1 MDSSEQSNAN
11 QTDGT
16 NEPAELSDLTT
27 ESAELV
33 VDNHSNTE
41 QTVSPEEEKD
51 DSPLRTDSDPEK
63 IQGNTEMES
72 EKIEGMRESEET
84 VTNPT
89 GMTDG
94 NNNYSSQTT
103 SPTMQKSSGGG
114 FNTNNHTFADAFE
127 TSEKDTISVHLLTE
141 CGTRLEFT
149 SVPRKYY
156 ASDLA
161 VLVVRDTGLKHDQFR
176 ILHND
181 EQVKP
186 LKPLDEL
193 TNEHGLVQLN
203 LEIKNLEKNSRK
215 LCLGSRTI
223 TFKSGVT
230 IDVICRKMFVADTP
244 CSLEDVL
251 VIHQEKDGT
260 TENQYISINWLSP
273 SYHKPF
279 LGGYRHKLSNN
290 QYHHAHAQT
299 KPLPRK
305 APEVPVYSRD
315 TQTYRMKH
323 FGQTTVNH
331 MSTQFPKPGF
341 FVSSYNDQLKVPG
354 PYETADE
361 YLTRILR
368 DVIIIQKYTR
378 RWLAKRRVN
387 KIRQLRDAYLEW
399 ERQHEGS
406 LKNDKE
412 AQRKHDF
419 ERRLHPKTQADFDRL
434 FNALEQWKREEIAKI
449 NAQPLTSAERKAAL
463 ALLLDEETELIA
475 AIGRHQLCASQK
487 GNEQTQINLLKKAAA
502 PIRWTSSI
510 NGRQLEVETPQTLR
524 AKELLDIFIS
534 LRLDCLTQEER
545 LDVLLAAKR
554 TAGQYQYKI
563 CKEIASLIDR
573 EAELIVR
580 GVRAEQLKG
589 LRQRINNQFIKFA
602 EMPEVNPEIVKYITV
617 PTGSREKVAESLK
630 GDVHYCLSCDRYLR
644 NTAFSLSA
652 RANRLAPCM
661 SCLRLDN
668 RARKRS
674 DLDPY
679 QRMLCELRKKEMELV
694 EVAREQAK
702 ADAQEVEL
710 ARLERSEPQQPE
722 TIVKTNGTDSDVL
735 SSNPFPF
742 LINKEDI
749 RFLVDDV
756 WERRSI
762 LSGWLDINDLV
773 LARWRLNE
781 PWSPW
786 NMIVV
791 TKEEA
796 EAHEKLRK
804 FPLELAYADAMLNT
818 VNERLV
824 MGRNAFPRLH
834 KNGIK
839 MAYEQV
845 SAVQRMQEP
854 EATQEWLQGKRQRL
868 PPLAKHHTLLEAS
881 AERHRPVYQ
890 PPECMLP
897 AIRGEKTLQEVGH
910 PG

>member
-11 QTDGT
+11 QINGT
-16 NEPAELSDLTT
+16 HEPAEIHDMITDST
-27 ESAELV
+27 ELI

-41 QTVSPEEEKD
+41 QTLSPEEEKG
-51 DSPLRTDSDPEK
+51 DSPFKTDSDPEK
-63 IQGNTEMES
+63 IQENTETKS
-72 EKIEGMRESEET
+72 EEMRESEET
-84 VTNPT
+84 LTNPT
-89 GMTDG
+89 GMTDR
-94 NNNYSSQTT
+94 NNNYSSQT
-103 SPTMQKSSGGG
+103 SPTVQNSSGGG
-114 FNTNNHTFADAFE
+114 LNTNSQHTFADAFE

-156 ASDLA
+156 ASDLT

-193 TNEHGLVQLN
+193 VNEHGLAQLN
-203 LEIKNLEKNSRK
+203 LEVKNIEENSKK
-215 LCLGSRTI
+215 LCLGARTI
-223 TFKSGVT
+223 TFKSGLT
-230 IDVICRKMFVADTP
+230 IDVICRKVFVADTP

-251 VIHQEKDGT
+251 VLHQEKDGMT
-260 TENQYISINWLSP
+260 KNQYISINWLSP

-290 QYHHAHAQT
+290 RYHHACAQT
-299 KPLPRK
+299 KPLVRK
-305 APEVPVYSRD
+305 VPEVLVYSRD

-341 FVSSYNDQLKVPG
+341 FVSSHKDQLKVPG
-354 PYETADE
+354 RYETADE

-368 DVIIIQKYTR
+368 DVITIQKYTR

-387 KIRQLRDAYLEW
+387 KLRQLRDAYLEW
-399 ERQHEGS
+399 ERQHEES

-412 AQRKHDF
+412 AQAKHDF
-419 ERRLHPKTQADFDRL
+419 ERRLHPRTQADFDRL

-449 NAQPLTSAERKAAL
+449 NAQSLTSAERKAAL
-463 ALLLDEETELIA
+463 ALLLDEEAELIA

-487 GNEQTQINLLKKAAA
+487 GNERAQLNLLKKAAA

-524 AKELLDIFIS
+524 GKELLDILIS

-545 LDVLLAAKR
+545 LDVLLVAKR
-554 TAGQYQYKI
+554 TVGQYQYKI
-563 CKEIASLIDR
+563 SKEIAGLIDR

-580 GVRAEQLKG
+580 GIRAEQLKG
-589 LRQRINNQFIKFA
+589 LRRRINNQFIKFA
-602 EMPEVNPEIVKYITV
+602 EMPEVNPEIANYISV
-617 PTGSREKVAESLK
+617 PTGSREKVSESLK

-644 NTAFSLSA
+644 NTAFSLGA
-652 RANRLAPCM
+652 RANRLAPCT

-679 QRMLCELRKKEMELV
+679 QRILCELRRKEMELV

-702 ADAQEVEL
+702 ADAQEAEL
-710 ARLERSEPQQPE
+710 ARLEQSEPRQPE
-722 TIVKTNGTDSDVL
+722 TIIKTDGTDSNVPN
-735 SSNPFPF
+735 SNPFPF
-742 LINKEDI
+742 LVNKEDI
-749 RFLVDDV
+749 RFLVDDI

-786 NMIVV
+786 NTIVV
-791 TKEEA
+791 TREEA

-804 FPLELAYADAMLNT
+804 FPLELAYADAMLNM

-839 MAYEQV
+839 MAYEQEF
-845 SAVQRMQEP
+845 AVQRMQKP
-854 EATQEWLQGKRQRL
+854 EATQEWLQEKRQRL
-868 PPLAKHHTLLEAS
+868 PPLVEHHTLLGAS

-890 PPECMLP
+890 PPEYVLP
-897 AIRGEKTLQEVGH
+897 AIRSGKTLQEVEH